1 MNNDKQARLAALK
14 EELAQLT
21 AALPAH
27 GLKPAHLMRI
37 EELEE
42 EIEELEKD

>member
-1 MNNDKQARLAALK
+1 MSEDKQARLAALK

-21 AALPAH
+21 TALPAH